1 MFTAKVYR
9 IMIGC
14 PSDVKEEV
22 IIAKEI
28 IRCWSETNADLYKIV
43 LLPMHWSTNS
53 FPEMGKHPQKALDR
67 QLVDKSDLLVCIF
80 ASKIGTATDTTES
93 GSIEEIEEHV
103 KHNKPVML
111 YFRKN
116 IDISTTS
123 TENLS
128 KLMDFKQR
136 MKDKTLWW
144 EYGDEHEFREVFNRH
159 LQEFLNDGWMK
170 DSFAAFISEDS
181 ISQSSPNIIF
191 TSKELEMF
199 YKWVNSNDPMYMI
212 VRDRTGLNIMMGL
225 NNGYHFN
232 RGKEESE
239 LKDFM
244 QRLLNIGYVQI
255 KRIDKDNNPIYEITK
270 KGYDFANTLSY

>member
-1 MFTAKVYR
+1 
-9 IMIGC
+9 MIGC

-28 IRCWSETNADLYKIV
+28 IRSWSETNADLDKIV
-43 LLPMHWSTNS
+43 LLPLHWSTNS

-67 QLVDKSDLLVCIF
+67 QLVDRSDLLVCIF
-80 ASKIGTATDTTES
+80 ASKIGTATDTAES

-123 TENLS
+123 PENLS

-144 EYGDEHEFREVFNRH
+144 EYGDENEFKEVFNHH
-159 LQEFLNDGWMK
+159 LQEFLNNRWLKEKLTSIAEDRNSQGNLNI
-170 DSFAAFISEDS
+170 SFTA
-181 ISQSSPNIIF
+181 
-191 TSKELEMF
+191 KELEMF
-199 YKWVNSNDPMYMI
+199 YKWANSNDAIYMI
-212 VRDRTGLNIMMGL
+212 VRDRTGLNVMMGS

-232 RGKEESE
+232 RGKEEAE

-244 QRLLNIGYVQI
+244 KRLLNKGYIQI
-255 KRIDKDNNPIYEITK
+255 KRVDKDNNPIYEVTK
-270 KGYDFANTLSY
+270 KGYDFTNTLNY

>member
-1 MFTAKVYR
+1 MVMSMNLER
-9 IMIGC
+9 CSI
-14 PSDVKEEV
+14 V
-22 IIAKEI
+22 IC
-28 IRCWSETNADLYKIV
+28 R
-43 LLPMHWSTNS
+43 NS
-53 FPEMGKHPQKALDR
+53 F
-67 QLVDKSDLLVCIF
+67 
-80 ASKIGTATDTTES
+80 
-93 GSIEEIEEHV
+93 
-103 KHNKPVML
+103 
-111 YFRKN
+111 
-116 IDISTTS
+116 
-123 TENLS
+123 
-128 KLMDFKQR
+128 
-136 MKDKTLWW
+136 
-144 EYGDEHEFREVFNRH
+144 
-159 LQEFLNDGWMK
+159 NDGWLK

>member
-28 IRCWSETNADLYKIV
+28 IRGWSETNADLDKIV
-43 LLPMHWSTNS
+43 LLPLHWSANS
-53 FPEMGKHPQKALDR
+53 FPEMGKHPQKALDT
-67 QLVDKSDLLVCIF
+67 QLVDRSDLLVCIF
-80 ASKIGTATDTTES
+80 ASKIGTATDTAES

-159 LQEFLNDGWMK
+159 LQEFLNNGWLK
-170 DSFAAFISEDS
+170 ENTAAIAEDRN
-181 ISQSSPNIIF
+181 SQGNHNIDF
-191 TSKELEMF
+191 TQKELEMF
-199 YKWVNSNDPMYMI
+199 FKWANSEDAIYMI
-212 VRDRTGLNIMMGL
+212 VRERTGLHVIMGSK
-225 NNGYHFN
+225 NGYHFN
-232 RGKEESE
+232 RGKDEAEW
-239 LKDFM
+239 KDFM
-244 QRLLNIGYVQI
+244 QRLLNIGYIQI
-255 KRIDKDNNPIYEITK
+255 KRVDKDNNPIYEVTK
-270 KGYDFANTLSY
+270 KGYDFADTLNY

>member
-28 IRCWSETNADLYKIV
+28 IRSWSETNADLDKIV
-43 LLPMHWSTNS
+43 LLPLHWSTNS

-67 QLVDKSDLLVCIF
+67 QLVDRSDLLVCIF
-80 ASKIGTATDTTES
+80 ASKIGTATDTAES

-123 TENLS
+123 PENLS

-144 EYGDEHEFREVFNRH
+144 EYGDEHEFKEVFNHH
-159 LQEFLNDGWMK
+159 LQEFLNNGWLK
-170 DSFAAFISEDS
+170 ENITSIAEDRNSQGNLNISFT
-181 ISQSSPNIIF
+181 P
-191 TSKELEMF
+191 KELEMF
-199 YKWVNSNDPMYMI
+199 YKWANSNDAIYMI
-212 VRDRTGLNIMMGL
+212 VRDRTGLNVMMGS

-232 RGKEESE
+232 RGKEEAE

-244 QRLLNIGYVQI
+244 KRLLNKGYIQI
-255 KRIDKDNNPIYEITK
+255 KRVDKDNNPIYEVTK
-270 KGYDFANTLSY
+270 KGYDFTNTLKY

>member
-1 MFTAKVYR
+1 
-9 IMIGC
+9 MIGC

-28 IRCWSETNADLYKIV
+28 IRSWSETNADLDKIV
-43 LLPMHWSTNS
+43 LLPLHWSTNS

-67 QLVDKSDLLVCIF
+67 QLVDRSDLLVCIF
-80 ASKIGTATDTTES
+80 ASKIGTATDTAES

-123 TENLS
+123 PENLS

-144 EYGDEHEFREVFNRH
+144 EYGDENEFKEVFNHH
-159 LQEFLNDGWMK
+159 LQEFLNNRWLKEKLTSIAEDRNSQGNLNI
-170 DSFAAFISEDS
+170 SFT
-181 ISQSSPNIIF
+181 P
-191 TSKELEMF
+191 KELEMF
-199 YKWVNSNDPMYMI
+199 YKWANSNDAIYMI
-212 VRDRTGLNIMMGL
+212 VRDRTGLNVMMGSK
-225 NNGYHFN
+225 NGYHFN
-232 RGKEESE
+232 RGKDEAEW
-239 LKDFM
+239 KDFM
-244 QRLLNIGYVQI
+244 QRLLNIGYIQI
-255 KRIDKDNNPIYEITK
+255 KRVDKDNNPIYEVTK
-270 KGYDFANTLSY
+270 KGYDFADTLNY

>member
-28 IRCWSETNADLYKIV
+28 IRSWSETNADLDKIV
-43 LLPMHWSTNS
+43 LLPLHWSTNS

-67 QLVDKSDLLVCIF
+67 QLVDRSDLLVCIF
-80 ASKIGTATDTTES
+80 ASKIGTATDTAES

-123 TENLS
+123 PENLS

-144 EYGDEHEFREVFNRH
+144 EYGDENEFKEVFNHH
-159 LQEFLNDGWMK
+159 LQEFLNNRWLKEKLTSIAEDRNSQGNLNI
-170 DSFAAFISEDS
+170 SFT
-181 ISQSSPNIIF
+181 P
-191 TSKELEMF
+191 KELEMF
-199 YKWVNSNDPMYMI
+199 YKWANSNDAIYMI
-212 VRDRTGLNIMMGL
+212 VRDRTGLNVMMGS

-232 RGKEESE
+232 RGKEEAE

-244 QRLLNIGYVQI
+244 KRLLNKGYIQI
-255 KRIDKDNNPIYEITK
+255 KRVDKDNNPIYEVTK
-270 KGYDFANTLSY
+270 KGYDFTNTLNY